1 MVDSGR
7 LRQDAPIKRKASM
20 PPCESV
26 AREALF
32 TLLRTA
38 AGRERPGDGSFSGL
52 SAPAWQVLYQLAV
65 RQGVAGIVWDGILKS
80 EQTGRLAPENAP
92 PRELRI
98 GWCFHVEELER
109 CHERQRR
116 AIVRLAEF
124 YRNHGIPTMLLK
136 GHGLARCYPIPEH
149 RPCGDIDI
157 WLYGHQQEADTALQA
172 AWNIAVDT
180 SKHHH
185 TTFTVEGVMVENHYD
200 FLNVHAHASN
210 RRIERTLQHLAA
222 QPGEEFVIGD
232 AHVQLPSADF
242 NALFLLR
249 HAAAHFAAERIV
261 VRHVMDWAMFVEQ
274 YHAQINWPHL
284 KRIAREMNMHRFLDC
299 LNSLSIDWLGMD
311 ASFVPPFERN
321 PALECRMATEI
332 LAPEFD
338 EAVPKGSIPKV
349 LRFKFRR
356 WWANRWKHRIVYREG
371 LVATFFIQLW
381 SHLLKPRSLRY

>member
-1 MVDSGR
+1 MADSGR
-7 LRQDAPIKRKASM
+7 LRQEAPINRKASM
-20 PPCESV
+20 PPCESA

-32 TLLRTA
+32 TLLRRA

-80 EQTGRLAPENAP
+80 EQAGQFIPEGIL

-98 GWCFHVEELER
+98 QWCWHVGEIER
-109 CHERQRR
+109 RNKRQQQVV
-116 AIVRLAEF
+116 AQLSAF
-124 YRNHGIPTMLLK
+124 YRTLGIQTMLLK
-136 GHGLARCYPIPEH
+136 GHGLARCYPIAEH

-157 WLYGHQQEADTALQA
+157 WLYGRQQEADDALQA

-180 SKHHH
+180 GKHHH
-185 TTFTVEGVMVENHYD
+185 TTFVVDGVMVENHYD

-210 RRIERTLQHLAA
+210 RRIEQMLQHLAL
-222 QPGEEFVIGD
+222 QPGEEFMIGG
-232 AHVQLPSADF
+232 ACVQLPCADF

-249 HAAAHFAAERIV
+249 HAAAHFAADRIV

-274 YHAQINWPHL
+274 YHAQIDWPHL
-284 KRIAREMNMHRFLDC
+284 KQFTREMNMHRFLDC

-321 PALECRMATEI
+321 PVLECRVAKEI
-332 LAPEFD
+332 LTPEFD
-338 EAVPKGSIPKV
+338 EAVPKGGIPKV

-371 LVATFFIQLW
+371 LAQTFFLQLW
-381 SHLLKPRSLRY
+381 SHLLKPRSLRH